1 MASFLLLP
9 GEACF
14 CAAMQTI
21 LNGSTRRRQ
30 HSWGRW
36 PMICASGARRT
47 PGRPWLSGSRPWNHS
62 SLAWL
67 SRLPV
72 DAVKLDQA
80 YVKQMAE
87 DERCALLVRGFVRVF
102 QEMNCQLGQCY
113 LFGRLSAPDSAG
125 QIAR

>member
-30 HSWGRW
+30 HCWGRW

-47 PGRPWLSGSRPWNHS
+47 PGRP
-62 SLAWL
+62 WL

-113 LFGRLSAPDSAG
+113 LFGRLSAADSTG